1 MKMTTVLKKHGVNIA
16 PGTVVQG
23 VWRKNKYDV
32 IRRIGEGI
40 VGSVYLVQHRGKL
53 FALKISKQSHSI
65 TMETNVLESLQKVQ
79 GHFLGPFL
87 LDVDD
92 WRSPNGK
99 VFSFYVMEYVQGE
112 SLASFLKNHG
122 SDWLGVFLLQ
132 LLDQLQKLHEQ
143 GYIFGDLKIEH
154 VIVELSPPTVRFID
168 FGGVTKRGRAIKE
181 FTEFYDRA
189 YWRLGT
195 RKAEPSYDLFALV
208 MIFIHLFHPQQ
219 FQRGKHPKQML
230 LMKLKETRGLHP
242 FTDVFK
248 KALLGRYPTSAS
260 MVRDVQKVIYHPK
273 QTSRR
278 QRPNHRKTEAKA
290 FFVEVVILSFLIA
303 IYSFLAFFAS

>member
-132 LLDQLQKLHEQ
+132 RSEERRVGKE
-143 GYIFGDLKIEH
+143 GESMCAGNH
-154 VIVELSPPTVRFID
+154 VTVE
-168 FGGVTKRGRAIKE
+168 
-181 FTEFYDRA
+181 
-189 YWRLGT
+189 
-195 RKAEPSYDLFALV
+195 
-208 MIFIHLFHPQQ
+208 
-219 FQRGKHPKQML
+219 
-230 LMKLKETRGLHP
+230 
-242 FTDVFK
+242 
-248 KALLGRYPTSAS
+248 
-260 MVRDVQKVIYHPK
+260 
-273 QTSRR
+273 
-278 QRPNHRKTEAKA
+278 
-290 FFVEVVILSFLIA
+290 
-303 IYSFLAFFAS
+303 